1 MPGLTSNESFSQ
13 NSNISSPSLD
23 LNSFD
28 DNNSTLVHSDNINDE
43 SDDINTSFSSQNS
56 HSQDSLG
63 QRLQTSPS
71 FISPIT
77 VSSQHE
83 ASSELIENTSTAYR
97 NKKVSNRHISNRV
110 TAKPNYFDASPIA
123 ATNVTKSSNNK
134 SQSTAVKMVDSDDED
149 KIDDSESFVKNED
162 KFKKPTLPP
171 KKKLTKTPLDVKV
184 KKSIKNKV
192 KSSMQS
198 DESSLFDIV
207 KGGKSALASVIDDW
221 IDNYNHN
228 KSDAMVEL
236 LQFIVNCTGCNAQV
250 KRSMI
255 EEDSVMV
262 IRHLTENFGEQ
273 AEEYPLII
281 NRPEFKKFKGHFALF
296 ITQLVNMC
304 QHGIIYD
311 DEMIVVL
318 VNWIVTLSS
327 SPVRAFR
334 HTSTFAGLKL
344 MTALIDVA
352 LKVGVEID
360 NNKRQLDNENQTAVA
375 KRSREKVEKLKKK
388 SEELKQ
394 NQERLED
401 LMNHILNSIFVARY
415 RDIRPEIRLL
425 CFSEMG
431 IWMIKYSHYFLK
443 ENLKYLG
450 WTLYD
455 KVSEVRLEV
464 LKVLHE
470 LYKNEHLVEQLV
482 LFTGRFKSRIIDMT
496 LDMDTDVAVEAIKI
510 VSILYKYGVLDT
522 EECSLVEQLVF
533 CDQRKIA
540 HAAGDFLA
548 LHIDQ
553 LSSEATPTKM
563 KKGQKE
569 EYLSQMKIRA
579 IIDFFL
585 KTEVHDHCAY
595 IVDSLWEH
603 ANLVKDWKTM
613 TSMLLDPNPLIEL
626 EDEEERVLI
635 DIMCSACKQAAEG
648 LPPPGRTLNRKL
660 SQKEKEAINDDR
672 NAISSH
678 FMEYLPKFLEKYKAD
693 VVKTNELLTIPQY
706 FRLDVYAEKRLTK
719 HLDALLSHMEDI
731 VLKNTDSN
739 LLLTCAQTYYY
750 LIDTDLGVR
759 QNAEISKNKTL
770 DCVVEK
776 LRKSIAFGIPN
787 DGEDKKSQSYFNVV
801 TNLKKIDAFNR
812 YHDLSDWDLYEDINA
827 IIDQGINGSVDEEV
841 LLLSIS
847 IINMTLLMSFT
858 SIDID
863 NPDKSVMK
871 MLRKRQKQFV
881 KQSDELLQFGGA
893 KIKTQIFNILCD
905 FFIMFSKQILNKAP
919 LLAPVVYEADS
930 NLQVQMRDFVITH
943 VFNTISEE
951 VLQDE
956 EDDLKAQ
963 ELHSKRL
970 LLAGFCKLLSFNVF
984 DIKLAAPIFGQFLRG
999 YADYS
1004 DIIKQLMT
1012 YARENNII
1020 LFSKVLLFSLQ
1031 QAFESLREDHNGKID
1046 VKSEEFHSIKD
1057 LAHRFALMLG
1067 VNTNLDNPRKSTITI
1082 HREGISYAFNTSD
1095 NGVSVPTNILF
1106 LEVLHEFTYR
1116 LTKIDRKAVLNHLKE
1131 VGGNM
1136 LTKKGPDWMPIQTYQ
1151 NGLVSSADE
1160 SKGIKDDADQELEDA
1175 INLEKKT
1182 KSIVETAKK
1191 TPARN
1196 DKKAPAPRNDKA
1208 RKKLSMSKA
1217 SESGRWLNAS
1227 KIKTDRKITSV
1238 NKSKTK
1244 SPKNKNTSLA
1254 PKSHSDGDASVDF
1267 QIEKSSKK
1275 KTTKVAKS
1283 ITKTAKLNVTNSPS
1297 LPLMQKSLIDD
1308 NNDTDQIEKT
1318 PKKKT
1323 LSKVAKSIPKA
1334 IKLSVKNSPDSP
1346 HIQKSIIDKN
1356 DSICQLEE
1364 SYEENVSKV
1373 KDIQSSK
1380 KRTKPISN
1388 AKKIIKS
1395 KEKNTLENQQSDQ
1408 SSSEHSPEKPIKNQN
1423 QKAKNDQLLS
1433 AVNNEPA
1440 EILSVEKNRK
1450 YAGKKRGSVASSPL
1464 RLSMKSPAKKIKLQ
1478 SNKSSVVDDIESSQE
1493 NKSSAEDSFTSEA
1506 GDSHKKKFARKSYEM
1521 RSTAPLKRLT
1531 NEEISNS
1538 GATSSTGSSSTNSP
1552 LSNRLT
1558 KKQKRDLSPDV
1569 LNESQDLLESSP

>member
-43 SDDINTSFSSQNS
+43 SDDINTSFTSQNS

-71 FISPIT
+71 FTSPIT

-83 ASSELIENTSTAYR
+83 VSSELIENTSTVYR
-97 NKKVSNRHISNRV
+97 NKKVNDRRISNRI
-110 TAKPNYFDASPIA
+110 TAKPNFFDASPIA
-123 ATNVTKSSNNK
+123 ATNMTKSSNNK
-134 SQSTAVKMVDSDDED
+134 SQSTTVKVVDSDDED

-171 KKKLTKTPLDVKV
+171 KKKSTKTPLDVKV
-184 KKSIKNKV
+184 KKSMNNKV
-192 KSSMQS
+192 KSSVLS

-360 NNKRQLDNENQTAVA
+360 NNKRQLDNENQTAIA

-569 EYLSQMKIRA
+569 EYLCQMKIRA

-660 SQKEKEAINDDR
+660 SQKEKDTINDDR

-812 YHDLSDWDLYEDINA
+812 FHDLSDWDLYEDINA

-847 IINMTLLMSFT
+847 ITNMTLLMSFT
-858 SIDID
+858 SIDAD
-863 NPDKSVMK
+863 NPDKGVMK
-871 MLRKRQKQFV
+871 ILRKRQKHFV

-919 LLAPVVYEADS
+919 LLAPIVYEADS

-1067 VNTNLDNPRKSTITI
+1067 VNTHLDNPRKSTITI
-1082 HREGISYAFNTSD
+1082 HREGITYAFNNSD
-1095 NGVSVPTNILF
+1095 NVSVPTNILF

-1136 LTKKGPDWMPIQTYQ
+1136 LTKKGPEWMPIQTYQ
-1151 NGLVSSADE
+1151 NGLTSSADE
-1160 SKGIKDDADQELEDA
+1160 SKVIKDDADQELEDA

-1191 TPARN
+1191 APAPRN
-1196 DKKAPAPRNDKA
+1196 DKKVPVPRNDKA

-1244 SPKNKNTSLA
+1244 SPKNKNISLA
-1254 PKSHSDGDASVDF
+1254 PNSHSGDDASVDF

-1283 ITKTAKLNVTNSPS
+1283 ITKGGKLNVTNSPS
-1297 LPLMQKSLIDD
+1297 LPLMQKSLIDG

-1323 LSKVAKSIPKA
+1323 LPKVAKSIPKA
-1334 IKLSVKNSPDSP
+1334 IKLSVKSSPDSP

-1356 DSICQLEE
+1356 DSVCQLEE
-1364 SYEENVSKV
+1364 SYEESVSKV
-1373 KDIQSSK
+1373 RDIQSSK

-1395 KEKNTLENQQSDQ
+1395 KEKNKLENQESDQ

-1440 EILSVEKNRK
+1440 ETLSVEKNRK
-1450 YAGKKRGSVASSPL
+1450 FAGKKRGSVASSPL

-1478 SNKSSVVDDIESSQE
+1478 SNESSVVDDGESSQE

-1521 RSTAPLKRLT
+1521 RSTAPLKRIT
-1531 NEEISNS
+1531 NEEISSS
-1538 GATSSTGSSSTNSP
+1538 GVTSSTGSSSTNSP

-1558 KKQKRDLSPDV
+1558 KKQKRDLSPDA

>member
-43 SDDINTSFSSQNS
+43 SDDINTSFTSQNS

-71 FISPIT
+71 FTSPIT

-83 ASSELIENTSTAYR
+83 VSSELIENTSTVYR
-97 NKKVSNRHISNRV
+97 NKKVNDRRISNRI
-110 TAKPNYFDASPIA
+110 TAKPNFFDASPIA
-123 ATNVTKSSNNK
+123 ATNMTKSSNNK
-134 SQSTAVKMVDSDDED
+134 SQSTTVKVVDSDDED

-171 KKKLTKTPLDVKV
+171 KKKSTKTPLDVKV
-184 KKSIKNKV
+184 KKSMNNKV
-192 KSSMQS
+192 KSSVLS

-360 NNKRQLDNENQTAVA
+360 NNKRQLDNENQTAIA

-569 EYLSQMKIRA
+569 EYLCQMKIRA

-660 SQKEKEAINDDR
+660 SQKEKDTINDDR

-812 YHDLSDWDLYEDINA
+812 FHDLSDWDLYEDINA

-847 IINMTLLMSFT
+847 ITNMTLLMSFT
-858 SIDID
+858 SIDAD
-863 NPDKSVMK
+863 NPDKGVMK
-871 MLRKRQKQFV
+871 ILRKRQKHFV

-919 LLAPVVYEADS
+919 LLAPIVYEADS

-1067 VNTNLDNPRKSTITI
+1067 VNTHLDNPRKSTITI
-1082 HREGISYAFNTSD
+1082 HREGITYAFNNSD
-1095 NGVSVPTNILF
+1095 NVSVPTNILF

-1136 LTKKGPDWMPIQTYQ
+1136 LTKKGPEWMPIQTYQ
-1151 NGLVSSADE
+1151 NGLTSSADE
-1160 SKGIKDDADQELEDA
+1160 SKVIKDDADQELEDA

-1191 TPARN
+1191 APAPRN
-1196 DKKAPAPRNDKA
+1196 DKKVPVPRNDKA

-1244 SPKNKNTSLA
+1244 SPKNKNISLA
-1254 PKSHSDGDASVDF
+1254 PNSHSGDDASVDF
-1267 QIEKSSKK
+1267 
-1275 KTTKVAKS
+1275 
-1283 ITKTAKLNVTNSPS
+1283 
-1297 LPLMQKSLIDD
+1297 
-1308 NNDTDQIEKT
+1308 QIEKT

-1323 LSKVAKSIPKA
+1323 LPKVAKSIPKA
-1334 IKLSVKNSPDSP
+1334 IKLSVKSSPDSP

-1356 DSICQLEE
+1356 DSVCQLEE
-1364 SYEENVSKV
+1364 SYEESVSKV
-1373 KDIQSSK
+1373 RDIQSSK

-1395 KEKNTLENQQSDQ
+1395 KEKNKLENQESDQ

-1440 EILSVEKNRK
+1440 ETLSVEKNRK
-1450 YAGKKRGSVASSPL
+1450 FAGKKRGSVASSPL

-1478 SNKSSVVDDIESSQE
+1478 SNESSVVDDGESSQE

-1521 RSTAPLKRLT
+1521 RSTAPLKRIT
-1531 NEEISNS
+1531 NEEISSS
-1538 GATSSTGSSSTNSP
+1538 GVTSSTGSSSTNSP

-1558 KKQKRDLSPDV
+1558 KKQKRDLSPDA